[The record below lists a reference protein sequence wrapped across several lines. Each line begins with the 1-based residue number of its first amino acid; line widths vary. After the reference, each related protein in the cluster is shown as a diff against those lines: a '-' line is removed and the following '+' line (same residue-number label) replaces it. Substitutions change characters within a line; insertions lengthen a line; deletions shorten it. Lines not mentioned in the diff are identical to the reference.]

1 MSPTDLKGT
10 ASSLLYK
17 TLSHGSVVCSSFQ
30 LMGIEI
36 DADYGGTNSSFFMSC
51 LVVEE
56 LAKIDPAVSVM
67 CDVQNTL
74 IVTLFR
80 KYGTAQQKAEYLPL
94 LAQNMVCFLPS
105 ELS

>member
-1 MSPTDLKGT
+1 
-10 ASSLLYK
+10 
-17 TLSHGSVVCSSFQ
+17 
-30 LMGIEI
+30 MGIEVE
-36 DADYGGTNSSFFMSC
+36 AEYGGTDSSFFMSC

-80 KYGTAQQKAEYLPL
+80 KYGSPQQKEQYLPRLAENMVNNVL
-94 LAQNMVCFLPS
+94 LAIQRMLYYQWQMILF
-105 ELS
+105 

>member
-1 MSPTDLKGT
+1 MLVMEKQTHPPLYPG
-10 ASSLLYK
+10 SS
-17 TLSHGSVVCSSFQ
+17 
-30 LMGIEI
+30 
-36 DADYGGTNSSFFMSC
+36 

-80 KYGTAQQKAEYLPL
+80 KYGTPQQRAEYLPK
-94 LAQNMVCFLPS
+94 LAENMVFKLMLLFL
-105 ELS
+105 